1 MRVLILGAGGVG
13 GYLGARLH
21 EAGGDVTFLV
31 RPARASQLRDDGL
44 RIASPLGDVHI
55 KPRVVVSGEQAGGY
69 DAVVLACKSYDLPA
83 AIDAIAP
90 AIGPRTAV
98 IPLLNGVAHLDALD
112 ARFGREA
119 VHGGLAHMAITL
131 LPDGTIRHLNDM
143 NRFTLGS
150 RGASGSAALEALA
163 ATLADTSV
171 EFSVSDD
178 IEQEMWEKFVFLAT
192 LAAATCL
199 MRASIGDIVRSEG
212 GERLISGL
220 LSECERIAAANRH
233 APGAGNLAEYRRLL
247 TDPDST
253 LTASMLRDVE
263 RGGATEAE
271 HVMGDMVR
279 RAGSAGI
286 PTPLLAIAYTH
297 MQAYERRR
305 ARVGG

>member
-1 MRVLILGAGGVG
+1 MRILILGAGGIG

-21 EAGGDVTFLV
+21 DAGGDVTFLV
-31 RPARASQLRDDGL
+31 RPPRARQLRDDGL
-44 RIASPLGDVHI
+44 RISSPLGDTCLRP
-55 KPRVVVSGEQAGGY
+55 KAVVAGDLGGSY
-69 DAVVLACKSYDLPA
+69 DAVMVACKSYDLPA
-83 AIDAIAP
+83 AVDALAP

-131 LPDGTIRHLNDM
+131 LPDGTIQHLNNI

-150 RGASGSAALEALA
+150 RGADGSEALAMLA

-171 EFSVSDD
+171 EFSLSDD
-178 IEQEMWEKFVFLAT
+178 IEQEMWEKFVFLTT

-199 MRASIGDIVRSEG
+199 MRASIGDIVRTG
-212 GERLISGL
+212 DGERLISGL
-220 LSECERIAAANRH
+220 LSECEGVAAANRH
-233 APGAGNLAEYRRLL
+233 PPAAGRLAEYRQLL
-247 TDPDST
+247 TDADST

-271 HVMGDMVR
+271 HVIGDMAR
-279 RAGSAGI
+279 RARAAGM
-286 PTPLLAIAYTH
+286 PAPLLAIAYAH
-297 MQAYERRR
+297 MQAYELRR
-305 ARVGG
+305 ARSGD

>member
-1 MRVLILGAGGVG
+1 MRILILGAGGIG

-21 EAGGDVTFLV
+21 DAGGDVTFLV
-31 RPARASQLRDDGL
+31 RPPRARQLRDDGL
-44 RIASPLGDVHI
+44 RISSPLGDTCLRP
-55 KPRVVVSGEQAGGY
+55 KVVVAGDLGGSY
-69 DAVVLACKSYDLPA
+69 DAVVVACKSYDLPA
-83 AIDAIAP
+83 AMDALAP
-90 AIGPRTAV
+90 AIGPRTAL

-131 LPDGTIRHLNDM
+131 LPDGTIQHLNNI

-150 RGASGSAALEALA
+150 RGADGSEALAMLA

-171 EFSVSDD
+171 EFSLSQD
-178 IEQEMWEKFVFLAT
+178 IEQEMWEKFVFLTT

-199 MRASIGDIVRSEG
+199 MRASIGDIVRSGG

-220 LSECERIAAANRH
+220 LSECERVATANRH
-233 APGAGNLAEYRRLL
+233 PPAAGRLAEYRQLL
-247 TDPDST
+247 SDPDST

-271 HVMGDMVR
+271 HVIGDMVR
-279 RAGSAGI
+279 RARAASI
-286 PTPLLAIAYTH
+286 PASLLAIAYVH
-297 MQAYERRR
+297 MQAYELRR
-305 ARVGG
+305 ARTAD